1 MPTRLARQIGH
12 GRKEIRMRLTI
23 DELLLKVRSRKYPQR
38 WADIYD
44 AAMDDFERNG
54 LTALNAEYYDRVSR
68 DYDALT

>member
-1 MPTRLARQIGH
+1 
-12 GRKEIRMRLTI
+12 MRPAI